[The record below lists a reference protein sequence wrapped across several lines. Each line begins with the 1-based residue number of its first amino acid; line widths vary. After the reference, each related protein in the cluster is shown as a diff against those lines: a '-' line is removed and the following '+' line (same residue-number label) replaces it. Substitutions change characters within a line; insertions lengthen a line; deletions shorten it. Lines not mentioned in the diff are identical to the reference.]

1 MEYQV
6 RTVYTEETV
15 EALVAVDRVRRKR
28 PLWARIVVWLA
39 GALFIFV
46 GGGALVVQAAV
57 QFRAI
62 LYRTGGRWDVG
73 TLIMTAFMIGA
84 GLTLLRPRKR
94 QDHITAQGIWKSYKD
109 KEVETIFRFAPE
121 GYWYRTP
128 VSECSY
134 DYSTLSDF
142 WTDGAYYFLFL
153 GAGRRDAYVL
163 KYTDFTQGDPASFAA
178 ALEKW
183 TGKEVRQARREE
195 RWDDHS

>member
-57 QFRAI
+57 QF
-62 LYRTGGRWDVG
+62 
-73 TLIMTAFMIGA
+73 
-84 GLTLLRPRKR
+84 LLRPRKR
-94 QDHITAQGIWKSYKD
+94 QDHTTAQGIWKSYKD